1 MKKEIEE
8 NLESLGLAPVVSLVV
23 VDEFGRVKLLEQ
35 IGDDILASFLKA
47 ASKIEDNPITE
58 DSYLIDCRG
67 QEVYVLESYDYFKSI
82 VGCFL
87 SCSSIKELTKACSA
101 AGLRFSFIVSY

>member
-1 MKKEIEE
+1 MKNKIEE
-8 NLESLGLAPVVSLVV
+8 NLEGIGLAPVVSLVI

-35 IGDDILASFLKA
+35 VGDDILASFLKA
-47 ASKIEDNPITE
+47 ASKIQDNPIIE

-67 QEVYVLESYDYFKSI
+67 QEVYVLESYEYLKKI

-87 SCSSIKELTKACSA
+87 LCPAIDELTKACSA
-101 AGLRFSFIVSY
+101 VGLRFSFIVSY

>member
-1 MKKEIEE
+1 MKNKIEE
-8 NLESLGLAPVVSLVV
+8 NLEGLGLAPVVSLVI

-35 IGDDILASFLKA
+35 VGDDILASFLKA

-67 QEVYVLESYDYFKSI
+67 QEVYVLESYDYLKTI

-87 SCSSIKELTKACSA
+87 LCPSIDELVKACSA
-101 AGLRFSFIVSY
+101 VGLRFSFIVSY